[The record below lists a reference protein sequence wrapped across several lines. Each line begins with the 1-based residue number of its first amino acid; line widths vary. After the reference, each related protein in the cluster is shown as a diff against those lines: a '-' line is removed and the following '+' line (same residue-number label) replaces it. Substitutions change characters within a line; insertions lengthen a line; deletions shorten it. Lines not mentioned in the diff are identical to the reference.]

1 MSIPTPKRVA
11 VVIYSLVRQRARAL
25 PAAIVS
31 LAWVLPR
38 LPYLLRSIHAIKNAV
53 RPAEST
59 IRFFF
64 QMRRFQ
70 NLYARSDYI
79 QNFRSKNIVS
89 DEAAAAQSST
99 RPIIYLSW
107 HHGAGR
113 IEELSRRADPQAYI
127 FSAYSFTTPR
137 TLPADH
143 QALVKMSKILAAGGR
158 LVITFDGQFGQLDL
172 ENSIFGVPQ
181 NLSSSFLYLI
191 KLHNPVC
198 IPMTFYAHDTGEV
211 DIFYGPDLNASGA
224 LTRRE
229 YSDGL
234 QHVLEYFTQDFL
246 AHGSYQIDYRF
257 LLYPERIKLLPW

>member
-1 MSIPTPKRVA
+1 MSTPTPKRVA
-11 VVIYSLVRQRARAL
+11 VVIYSLVHRRVRTL
-25 PAAIVS
+25 PVAMAS

-64 QMRRFQ
+64 QMRHFQKLYTSPAYVQ
-70 NLYARSDYI
+70 NL
-79 QNFRSKNIVS
+79 RSKNIIS
-89 DEAAAAQSST
+89 AEAAAAQANT

-113 IEELSRRADPQAYI
+113 IEELPRRADLQAYI
-127 FSAYSFTTPR
+127 FSAYSFTTPH

-172 ENSIFGVPQ
+172 GSTIFGVPQ
-181 NLSSSFLYLI
+181 NLSNAFLYLI

-198 IPMTFYAHDTGEV
+198 IPVTFYAYDTGEV